1 VGIGIPAPIFLGI
14 ILILGSLILFFLGRL
29 RPSLRRDSDVVYAV
43 IGLLS
48 GLILLANFGNLG
60 FGLVFQQVLMI
71 GALVALTWEN
81 LILRGKN
88 PPNRGR
94 EIPPR
99 RPRENY
105 TPPSYREA
113 ESYRDYQRDYDYE
126 EAPRRPSRRRS
137 EVVLDP
143 VDAWEAELPQSPRA
157 RMRGETANP
166 APSRYRDWERE
177 ETDRDAEETAIVTAA
192 PPRQETTPPR
202 PRRPRPQYPPRRS
215 RPSDLELDNSSNF
228 DDEDF

>member
-1 VGIGIPAPIFLGI
+1 MGIGIPAPIFLGI
-14 ILILGSLILFFLGRL
+14 ILVLGSLILFFLGRL
-29 RPSLRRDSDVVYAV
+29 RPALRRDSDVVYAV

-88 PPNRGR
+88 PTNRRR
-94 EIPPR
+94 EMPPR
-99 RPRENY
+99 RPRESF

-113 ESYRDYQRDYDYE
+113 ESYRDYEYE
-126 EAPRRPSRRRS
+126 EAPRRSNRRRRS

-157 RMRGETANP
+157 RMRGEVPT
-166 APSRYRDWERE
+166 RYQDWDMDEPE
-177 ETDRDAEETAIVTAA
+177 EETAIVTAA
-192 PPRQETTPPR
+192 PQPQEVAPPR
-202 PRRPRPQYPPRRS
+202 PRRPRPQYPPRRT
-215 RPSDLELDNSSNF
+215 RPSDPEMDNSGNF
-228 DDEDF
+228 DDEF

>member
-14 ILILGSLILFFLGRL
+14 VLILGGVILFFLGRL
-29 RPSLRRDSDVVYAV
+29 RPALRRDADVVYA
-43 IGLLS
+43 IIALLS

-81 LILRGKN
+81 LILRSKN
-88 PPNRGR
+88 PTQRGR

-99 RPRENY
+99 RPRESY
-105 TPPSYREA
+105 TPPSYRQT
-113 ESYRDYQRDYDYE
+113 ESYRDTRRDDAYE
-126 EAPRRPSRRRS
+126 EAPRRSSRRRRD

-143 VDAWEAELPQSPRA
+143 IDAWEAELPQTPRA
-157 RMRGETANP
+157 QMRGETSPTYPN
-166 APSRYRDWERE
+166 WERTE
-177 ETDRDAEETAIVTAA
+177 PAAEEAAIITAT
-192 PPRQETTPPR
+192 PEPQERSTPR

-215 RPSDLELDNSSNF
+215 RPEPLEMDNSDQF
-228 DDEDF
+228 DDDF

>member
-1 VGIGIPAPIFLGI
+1 MGIGIPAPIFLGI

-88 PPNRGR
+88 PPPRAR
-94 EIPPR
+94 EMPPR
-99 RPRENY
+99 RPRDSY

-113 ESYRDYQRDYDYE
+113 ESYRDDGRDDEYE
-126 EAPRRPSRRRS
+126 EVPRRSSRRRRS

-157 RMRGETANP
+157 QMRGEAPP
-166 APSRYRDWERE
+166 AYRDWDMEAQDE
-177 ETDRDAEETAIVTAA
+177 EETAIVTAA
-192 PPRQETTPPR
+192 PPRQEVAPPR

-215 RPSDLELDNSSNF
+215 RPSTPELDNSGNF
-228 DDEDF
+228 DDEF